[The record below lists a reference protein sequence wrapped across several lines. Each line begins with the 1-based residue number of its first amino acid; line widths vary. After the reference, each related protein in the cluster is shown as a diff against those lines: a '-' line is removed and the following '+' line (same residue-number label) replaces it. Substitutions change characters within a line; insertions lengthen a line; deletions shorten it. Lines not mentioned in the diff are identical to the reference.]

1 VSPGSRTETTLVS
14 SLAERLRACRLTSQ
28 GIAPP
33 AAILWTDP
41 GREWTPILGDLRAE
55 LPELLTLGDFDPES
69 RTGPAIWLRC
79 VVDGALEP
87 DGWPKGQTPIVY
99 LPGVARQHLR
109 AGQECP
115 RAFQPLVEL
124 MFRGTLWLQRNGY
137 DWTLTALLTST
148 NGGLGLDL
156 GRDDETLRALP
167 RALPEVARTPIAHLE
182 GRKLTA
188 ESFDRLL
195 TDDPVRDLLRWMSD
209 PKAWHGKPDENRWQA
224 LRNQWRDQFA
234 FDPETDGDLVAGQ
247 RMGKGEGA
255 WSRVWDRF
263 EEAPTAYPGVPALL
277 RRSRPTDL
285 FVDRSR
291 WPDENETSEAEL
303 RTALERVV
311 EMPHPEAC
319 AAILKLEEVHGER
332 RDWVWSRLGAA
343 PLAVVIEALAEVAT
357 NASSALGG
365 ATPDEAATLYAEGA
379 WRADAAAWRALAL
392 APTPEEELVGRV
404 VRALLLPWQ
413 DASARAF
420 QRCFEQGGAL
430 TSEPE
435 PPVEVPE
442 GGCLVF
448 ADGLRFDLGQALAER
463 LEASGC
469 EVQIGHRWAAL
480 PSVTATAKP
489 AVTPVADRIEGAEMP
504 DDFAPR
510 LRKGGRPVI
519 ASRLRSELKEVG
531 YQVLGGELGDWP
543 ATPDARGWSEEGQI
557 DSLGHKLHARL
568 ASQLE
573 GELERLATRILA
585 LLDGGWRS
593 VRVVTDHGWLLLP
606 GGLPKVDLPRH
617 LTESRWSRCAKI
629 SGASEPNVPTAP
641 WHWNPEA
648 RFATAPGIACFN
660 ASPEYAHGGISIQEC
675 LIPDLVV
682 ERAGGSVIR
691 ASIERVTWRGMRC
704 VVDARASGAGAGLEG
719 IRVDLRLGGAMG
731 PRVAVDA
738 KELDADGRAS
748 LVVGDDE
755 HEGAAATVVLLGP
768 DDTILAQQN
777 TSVGEPT

>member
-1 VSPGSRTETTLVS
+1 MSADPHTDATLLTA
-14 SLAERLRACRLTSQ
+14 LAERIRGCRLTSQ
-28 GIAPP
+28 GIVPP

-41 GREWTPILGDLRAE
+41 GREWTPILSDLRAE
-55 LPELLTLGDFDPES
+55 LPELLTLGESDPDTG
-69 RTGPAIWLRC
+69 TGPAIWLRC

-87 DGWPKGQTPIVY
+87 EGWSHGHTPIIY

-115 RAFQPLVEL
+115 RALQPLVEL

-137 DWTLTALLTST
+137 DWTVTAFLTSSH
-148 NGGLGLDL
+148 GGLRLDL
-156 GRDDETLRALP
+156 ARDDETLRALP
-167 RALPEVARTPIAHLE
+167 RALPEVARTPIADLE

-209 PKAWHGKPDENRWQA
+209 PKAWHGKPDVNRWAA
-224 LRNQWRDQFA
+224 LRNQWKDQFD

-255 WSRVWDRF
+255 WSRVWDRYA
-263 EEAPTAYPGVPALL
+263 EAPTAYPGIPTLL

-291 WPDENETSEAEL
+291 WPDENESAEGEV
-303 RTALERVV
+303 RSALERLADL
-311 EMPHPEAC
+311 PQPEVC
-319 AAILKLEEVHGER
+319 AAVLELEKAHGER
-332 RDWVWSRLGAA
+332 RGWVWARLGQAPLA
-343 PLAVVIEALAEVAT
+343 GVLEPLAVVAT
-357 NASSALGG
+357 HAGSALGG
-365 ATPDEAATLYAEGA
+365 ATPDEAAEIYAGGS
-379 WRADAAAWRALAL
+379 WQADAAAWRALAL
-392 APTPEEELVGRV
+392 APTAAEDLVGRV
-404 VRALLLPWQ
+404 VRAMLLPWQ

-420 QRCFEQGGAL
+420 QRCFEQHGAL
-430 TSEPE
+430 AREPQS
-435 PPVEVPE
+435 PVEVPE

-469 EVQIGHRWAAL
+469 QVRVGHRWAAL

-489 AVTPVADRIEGAEMP
+489 AVTPVADRIEGGEMP
-504 DDFAPR
+504 DDFAPTF
-510 LRKGGRPVI
+510 RKGGRSVI
-519 ASRLRSELKEVG
+519 ASRLRSELAEVG

-543 ATPDARGWSEEGQI
+543 TSAEARGWTEEGQI

-568 ASQLE
+568 ATQLE

-585 LLDGGWRS
+585 LLDGGWQS

-629 SGASEPNVPTAP
+629 AGASEPGVPTAP
-641 WHWNPEA
+641 WHWNAEA
-648 RFATAPGIACFN
+648 RFATAPGVACFN

-675 LIPDLVV
+675 LIPDLTV
-682 ERAGGSVIR
+682 ERAGGGVTR
-691 ASIERVTWRGMRC
+691 ATIEQVTWRGMRC
-704 VVDARASGAGAGLEG
+704 VVDALAGGEG
-719 IRVDLRLGGAMG
+719 IRVDVRLGGAMG
-731 PRVAVDA
+731 QSVVMAA
-738 KELDADGRAS
+738 KELDMDGRAS
-748 LVVGDDE
+748 LVVGNDE

-777 TSVGEPT
+777 TRVGEP